1 MSCRVP
7 PTRTLFNWLPNRK
20 GLHIPGEKTSQEP
33 HMLCPWR
40 KSLRWAAKPHKRVT
54 GFQLPQDLR
63 EERSRAC
70 AAELQDPPSCYQKEK
85 SQSPQE
91 KSISFGL
98 SLPGAG
104 HHQSVLT
111 WCLAKPGWRV
121 QSMLL
126 NEFPVYAIYLISA
139 IWPNITTIP
148 SMSQR
153 VCLKWL
159 TKIIMKIKK

>member
-1 MSCRVP
+1 MSCRAP
-7 PTRTLFNWLPNRK
+7 PPRTLFNWLPNRK
-20 GLHIPGEKTSQEP
+20 GLHIPGEKTLQEP

-40 KSLRWAAKPHKRVT
+40 KSLRWAAKPHKRVSS
-54 GFQLPQDLR
+54 FQLPQDPR

-70 AAELQDPPSCYQKEK
+70 AVELQDPPSCYQKEK

-111 WCLAKPGWRV
+111 MLGKARLTGTKHAPQWVPSLCNLFNFSHLAKYHNNTIHVPKGLPEV
-121 QSMLL
+121 AYKNY
-126 NEFPVYAIYLISA
+126 NE
-139 IWPNITTIP
+139 N
-148 SMSQR
+148 
-153 VCLKWL
+153 
-159 TKIIMKIKK
+159 